1 MSGPT
6 ATNLTLASICDA
18 IESALGAVTGIV
30 RSQSYDE
37 LTEGMGSF
45 PTLQVFPVRWNV
57 DARTGTDRSTF
68 KAGLRTTDQT
78 IYCDLF
84 IGPRGGPSPGQQM
97 STLVGLIDLVNVEL
111 KTQTAASPPFD
122 LTGIKAC
129 WWTGEHVTLDNSSVL
144 YVGARWTITLR
155 TF

>member
-1 MSGPT
+1 MAGP
-6 ATNLTLASICDA
+6 ATSNLTLASICDA
-18 IESALGAVTGIV
+18 IESALGAVTGIE

-45 PTLQVFPVRWNV
+45 PTLQVFPARWNV
-57 DARTGTDRSTF
+57 DARTETDRSTF
-68 KAGLRTTDQT
+68 RAGLRATDQT

-84 IGPRGGPSPGQQM
+84 AGPRGGSSPGQLM
-97 STLVGLIDLVNVEL
+97 GILVGLIDLINVEL
-111 KTQTAASPPFD
+111 ETQAAIRPPFS
-122 LTGIKAC
+122 LTGVKAC
-129 WWTGEHVTLDNSSVL
+129 WWTGEHVTIENSGVL